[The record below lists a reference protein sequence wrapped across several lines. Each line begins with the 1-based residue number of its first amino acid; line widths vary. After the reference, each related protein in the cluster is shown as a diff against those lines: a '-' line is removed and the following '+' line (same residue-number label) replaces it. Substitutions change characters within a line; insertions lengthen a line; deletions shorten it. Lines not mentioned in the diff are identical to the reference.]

1 MPPEESSS
9 PFDDRRFRERF
20 GELLESSAAE
30 LKKIEARLADPETA
44 KNPRRF
50 SRLGKEYSR
59 LDKLV
64 SLYRRYRAAGEEIAE
79 NRRIAESEEEDPELR
94 EMARAEIDRLR
105 AERDRL
111 GRECEALL
119 LPPDERDDRNIIVEI
134 RSGTGGEEAALF
146 ALDLFKMYTRYA
158 ENRGLNV
165 ESLDTQPSS
174 QGGLKEVVF
183 TVSGEDAYR
192 YFKHESGVHRVQR
205 VPETEAQGRIHTS
218 AATVAVFPEAEEVEV
233 EINPEDLRI
242 DRFCSSGPGGQSVNT
257 TYSAIRITHLPTGLV
272 VSCQDEKSQHKNKAA
287 ALKVLRARLYRKM
300 EEEREAEQA
309 RERKAQ
315 VKSGDRSDKIRT
327 YNFPQSRVTDH
338 RIGLTL
344 HRLEAI
350 LAGDLDELV
359 EKLLQ
364 REREERS
371 SKFEVQSAK

>member
-9 PFDDRRFRERF
+9 PFDDRHFRERF
-20 GELLESSAAE
+20 GELLESSAVE
-30 LKKIEARLADPETA
+30 LKKIEALLADPETA

-64 SLYRRYRAAGEEIAE
+64 SLYRRYQAAGEEIAQSRE
-79 NRRIAESEEEDPELR
+79 MAEAEGEDPELR
-94 EMARAEIDRLR
+94 ELARAEIEKLQ

-111 GRECEALL
+111 GRECEALI
-119 LPPDERDDRNIIVEI
+119 LPPDERDDRDIIVEI

-158 ENRGLNV
+158 ENKGLSV
-165 ESLDTQPSS
+165 ESLDTQPST

-183 TVSGEDAYR
+183 TVSGEEAYR

-205 VPETEAQGRIHTS
+205 VPETEAQGRVHTS

-257 TYSAIRITHLPTGLV
+257 TKSAIRITHIPTGLV

-300 EEEREAEQA
+300 EEEREAQQA
-309 RERKAQ
+309 RQRKAQ

-327 YNFPQSRVTDH
+327 YNFPQNRVTDH
-338 RIGLTL
+338 RIGFTL
-344 HRLEAI
+344 HRLESI
-350 LAGDLDELV
+350 LTGDLDELV

-364 REREERS
+364 REREERREKS
-371 SKFEVQSAK
+371 LK

>member
-1 MPPEESSS
+1 MPAEPSSS
-9 PFDDRRFRERF
+9 PFDDRSFRERF
-20 GELLESSAAE
+20 GEPLEAAARE
-30 LKKIEARLADPETA
+30 LKEIESLLADPGTA

-50 SRLGKEYSR
+50 SRLGREYSR

-64 SLYRRYRAAGEEIAE
+64 SLYRRYQSLGEQIRENREIAGSG
-79 NRRIAESEEEDPELR
+79 NEDPEIRDL
-94 EMARAEIDRLR
+94 ARSEIDSLEEEQ
-105 AERDRL
+105 ARL
-111 GRECEALL
+111 GRECEDLL
-119 LPPDERDDRNIIVEI
+119 LPPDERDDRDIIVEI

-146 ALDLFKMYTRYA
+146 ALDLFRMYTRYA
-158 ENRGLNV
+158 ENKSLAV
-165 ESLDTQPSS
+165 ESLDTHPSA

-183 TVSGEDAYR
+183 TVSGEDAFR
-192 YFKHESGVHRVQR
+192 LFKHESGVHRVQR
-205 VPETEAQGRIHTS
+205 VPETEAQGRVHTS

-257 TYSAIRITHLPTGLV
+257 TKSAIRITHIPTGLV

-309 RERKAQ
+309 RQRKAQ

-327 YNFPQSRVTDH
+327 YNFPQNRVTDH
-338 RIGLTL
+338 RIGFTL
-344 HRLEAI
+344 HRLEAV
-350 LAGDLDELV
+350 LNGDLDELV
-359 EKLLQ
+359 EKLLH

-371 SKFEVQSAK
+371 SKFKVQSSK

>member
-105 AERDRL
+105 EERDRL

-364 REREERS
+364 REREERI
-371 SKFEVQSAK
+371 SKFEVQSSK